1 MRLIDDVYLVSGG
14 SFGLGHF
21 ADCNVYLVDC
31 GNEVILI
38 DSGAGIDVNR
48 LADNVRADGF
58 DVERITKIMNTHCHY
73 DHTGGDR
80 KIKDMSGCK
89 IFIHENGAVPLE
101 RGDPLKTCAPRIIDF
116 QGVHADRKLTDGERL
131 LIGNR
136 KFEILHTPGHCDD
149 AICIL
154 MEHPAG
160 KVLFSGDTAQAY
172 GQPGVLSADSDFH
185 AYVKSINRLA
195 QLGIDVLLP
204 GHGIFVL
211 SGASEQIDHLK
222 MKLSSS
228 WCDFILY
235 PPHPFTP
242 RGMIERKLDHPQL
255 R

>member
-1 MRLIDDVYLVSGG
+1 MRLINDVYLVSGG

-31 GNEVILI
+31 GDEVILI

-48 LADNVRADGF
+48 LAENVRADGF
-58 DVERITKIMNTHCHY
+58 NLERIAKIINTHCHY
-73 DHTGGDR
+73 DHTGGDK

-89 IFIHENGAVPLE
+89 IFIHENGAGPLE
-101 RGDPLKTCAPRIIDF
+101 RGDPLKTDAPKIINF
-116 QGVHADRKLTDGERL
+116 QGVRPDRKLTDGERL
-131 LIGNR
+131 LIGDR

-172 GQPGVLSADSDFH
+172 GQPGVLTADSDFP
-185 AYVKSINRLA
+185 AYVRSINRLA
-195 QLGIDVLLP
+195 KLGVDVLLP

-211 SGASEQIDHLK
+211 SGASEQIDHLNT
-222 MKLSSS
+222 KLSSA

-242 RGMIERKLDHPQL
+242 RGMIERKLEHPQL